1 MNDAQP
7 FHIYGTSR
15 IRDEHA
21 LPVDPL
27 RVIVNESTGTMAE
40 ESPVRSADLP
50 KPAEAPE
57 PSAAM
62 ASGD

>member
-27 RVIVNESTGTMAE
+27 RVIVNESTGAMAE
-40 ESPVRSADLP
+40 ESPVRSAAP
-50 KPAEAPE
+50 PETSETPE